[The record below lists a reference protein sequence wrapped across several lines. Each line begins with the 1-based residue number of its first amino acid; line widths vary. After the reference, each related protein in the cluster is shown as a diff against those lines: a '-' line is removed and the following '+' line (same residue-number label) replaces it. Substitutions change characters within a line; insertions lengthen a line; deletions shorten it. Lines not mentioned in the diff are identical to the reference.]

1 MCPGRG
7 VSSFGLPI
15 GVRIIFLRASEDGT
29 ILAKLTS
36 VGEISL
42 GDDEIVAIVI
52 VDFRVLVVRMLQK
65 KR

>member
-1 MCPGRG
+1 MGQ
-7 VSSFGLPI
+7 SWQ
-15 GVRIIFLRASEDGT
+15 
-29 ILAKLTS
+29 KLTS

-42 GDDEIVAIVI
+42 GDNEIVAIVI